1 MNSYDKLI
9 EKWSPVL
16 NESSAGEI
24 KDHQRKAVTAAILE
38 NQEIA
43 MMEERSQHNGFG
55 GLNEAAPAGANT
67 GSIGTWDPVLFHSYA
82 VLCLILW
89 HMTYVVF
96 NLCLA
101 QLVSSLR

>member
-67 GSIGTWDPVLFHSYA
+67 GSIGTWDPVLISLVRRAMPNLMAY
-82 VLCLILW
+82 
-89 HMTYVVF
+89 TYVVF